1 MNIDIKEFDIK
12 AEKEG
17 ANVDAVDDPDDKTLY
32 NLIPVLKEIV
42 VKKIKDVRK
51 ALRKIRD
58 TMIRLYV
65 RGDSTPY
72 STVLQYITGEK
83 KLKE

>member
-1 MNIDIKEFDIK
+1 MEFSFKLGLMIKMIK
-12 AEKEG
+12 
-17 ANVDAVDDPDDKTLY
+17 Y
-32 NLIPVLKEIV
+32 YS
-42 VKKIKDVRK
+42 IKDVRK

-65 RGDSTPY
+65 RGDNNPY

-83 KLKE
+83 KLKD